1 MGCGSTF
8 VNLLLFLV
16 SQIWRTRLYWL
27 IKVCNRCLDLKRNN
41 VDVAVWIEWYR
52 FAFFKKDS
60 APPFPPAFPIS
71 SSLRRNIN
79 RATFLW
85 KVVLVPLFSKNG
97 FGGSPPS
104 INRLDFELQRIYR
117 FGECPSPFTNEIC
130 FDPRSFLGGKYLP
143 ALRGRKVVAAH
154 IASQQFL
161 QWDKDFSVSF
171 LYFLGLLVSVFAF
184 SPRNPRQH
192 CTPALL
198 TLRSNVNYFSGLSVL
213 F

>member
-1 MGCGSTF
+1 MQWPASTGLCWWSLGGGWLGCPMGCGSTF
-8 VNLLLFLV
+8 VNLLLLVV

-85 KVVLVPLFSKNG
+85 KVVLVPLFSKRKNEKRIWG
-97 FGGSPPS
+97 VAPLPLKTCFWVKKNLQIWGVPLPLYKWNLFWPS
-104 INRLDFELQRIYR
+104 I
-117 FGECPSPFTNEIC
+117 
-130 FDPRSFLGGKYLP
+130 FLGWKIPASLAGKKSRSSTYRQS
-143 ALRGRKVVAAH
+143 A
-154 IASQQFL
+154 
-161 QWDKDFSVSF
+161 VSAMGQRF
-171 LYFLGLLVSVFAF
+171 FCIFFV
-184 SPRNPRQH
+184 
-192 CTPALL
+192 
-198 TLRSNVNYFSGLSVL
+198 FSGFVL
-213 F
+213 AFKRG